1 VTTEATLRK
10 SPKDRDPLPDQ
21 RGKRGRRPGT
31 PDLSDLIGSG
41 EAGIGLPAEILLLH
55 VALQRIAGARQP
67 ASAKTKRDLYGPSV
81 AEWELSRRV
90 EQLATENELRK
101 RHSPEELTEMLNA
114 VAAAVMDVSQRL
126 FDGLGEYARLW
137 WAHRLVQKTKA
148 YGKQLMGKETLAG
161 YDVSANGRR
170 LVAKAEYQRAADGKR
185 KRPMPR
191 WSPKKIRA
199 MAATRVGLKD
209 ESAVRK
215 LAKDRVGI
223 VSIEPRVLKKPGK

>member
-1 VTTEATLRK
+1 MRKEKARK
-10 SPKDRDPLPDQ
+10 SPKERDPTPEQ

-41 EAGIGLPAEILLLH
+41 EARIGLPAEILLLH
-55 VALQRIAGARQP
+55 VALQRIAGARHP
-67 ASAKTKRDLYGPSV
+67 ARRKRKPDRYGPSV

-90 EQLATENELRK
+90 QQLATENELRK
-101 RHSPEELTEMLNA
+101 TYSPEELTEMLNA
-114 VAAAVMDVSQRL
+114 VASAVMDVSQKL

-137 WAHRLVQKTKA
+137 WVHRKVGSTMA
-148 YGKQLMGKETLAG
+148 YGQRLEGHESLAG
-161 YDVSANGRR
+161 YNVSADGRR
-170 LVAKAEYQRAADGKR
+170 LEVKPEYQQTADGKR

-199 MAATRVGLKD
+199 MAASQAGLKD

-215 LAKDRVGI
+215 LAKDRIGI
-223 VSIEPRVLKKPGK
+223 FSIERRALKKQGK